1 VPKAVRVD
9 REDLGELMNKEHMEK
24 VMKKED
30 AVEVQVDVK
39 RVEKMSQKEGQV
51 V

>member
-1 VPKAVRVD
+1 
-9 REDLGELMNKEHMEK
+9 MNKEHMEK